1 MGKQGPEKG
10 RSYPRV
16 TRQMFLKIRK
26 LDSLTA
32 SHPSAIPLP
41 VLLEPWSF
49 PWYYLVP
56 IPDMSTI
63 LGEATTPRP
72 PVGGE
77 RESAAFQGLLCQRD
91 PHALLS
97 CAPGAKG
104 RQAGGLC
111 TLFMAGPP
119 PRTVN
124 RGAGSWHRS
133 HLGSE
138 GFT

>member
-56 IPDMSTI
+56 MPDMSTI
-63 LGEATTPRP
+63 L
-72 PVGGE
+72 
-77 RESAAFQGLLCQRD
+77 
-91 PHALLS
+91 
-97 CAPGAKG
+97 
-104 RQAGGLC
+104 
-111 TLFMAGPP
+111 
-119 PRTVN
+119 
-124 RGAGSWHRS
+124 
-133 HLGSE
+133 
-138 GFT
+138 

>member
-10 RSYPRV
+10 HSYPRV
-16 TRQMFLKIRK
+16 IRQMFLKIRK

-56 IPDMSTI
+56 MPDMSTI

-77 RESAAFQGLLCQRD
+77 REFCCSSG
-91 PHALLS
+91 ALVPKGSS
-97 CAPGAKG
+97 CLVVMCPRSKGQAG
-104 RQAGGLC
+104 RQAVHTFYGWA
-111 TLFMAGPP
+111 TSQ
-119 PRTVN
+119 N
-124 RGAGSWHRS
+124 SKQRGRQLAPEPSR
-133 HLGSE
+133 E
-138 GFT
+138 